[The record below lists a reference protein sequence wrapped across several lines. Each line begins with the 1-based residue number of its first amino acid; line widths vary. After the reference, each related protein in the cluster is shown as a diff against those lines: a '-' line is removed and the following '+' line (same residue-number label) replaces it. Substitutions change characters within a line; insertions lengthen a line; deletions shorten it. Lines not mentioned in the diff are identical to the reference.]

1 VNRLLKQIAIV
12 PVALAIGSIVPA
24 YAQGTTDTGTQTP
37 HAPDA
42 SKTGAGPR
50 GSKVGPTTN
59 PAEAT
64 PGVHSRTGAGPR
76 GTAVAPSTNP
86 AQPKNP
92 AQPNSQ

>member
-1 VNRLLKQIAIV
+1 MNRLLKQMAIV
-12 PVALAIGSIVPA
+12 AMALAIGSIIPA
-24 YAQGTTDTGTQTP
+24 DAQSTTDTGTQTP

-50 GSKVGPTTN
+50 GSKVGPRTN

-64 PGVHSRTGAGPR
+64 PGVNSRTGAGPR
-76 GTAVAPSTNP
+76 GTAVGPSTNP